1 LMKRRTNVLRVVAVA
16 FLGLCG
22 FSVWFT
28 FRETHGVG
36 VNSLWWLPPEAHN
49 ITYIRNELNALAEFD
64 IDREAFEKWCA
75 SRKMPLR
82 KLGGGEHPMVSRSLW
97 MLEKRGILPPTAEPN
112 KVEEALS
119 GMDRFNKSFGE
130 GDLFYE
136 DRWPNGGGYSI
147 GYDVDAKRGYYKY
160 SHH

>member
-1 LMKRRTNVLRVVAVA
+1 VKKRTKVFRVVVAA
-16 FLGLCG
+16 FLGLCA
-22 FSVWFT
+22 FSIWFT
-28 FRETHGVG
+28 LRETHGVG
-36 VNSLWWLPPEAHN
+36 VSSLWWLPPEAHN
-49 ITYIRNELNALAEFD
+49 ITYIRNDLYALAEFD
-64 IDREAFEKWCA
+64 IDREAFGKWCA

-82 KLGGGEHPMVSRSLW
+82 KLGAGEHPMVGRPLW

-119 GMDRFNKSFGE
+119 GMDRFNKSFGA

-147 GYDVDAKRGYYKY
+147 GYDVEEKRGYYKY